1 MRIRLFA
8 ALLTFSLVTLGALT
22 LSATPARADSFVAV
36 GGGIMFPLG
45 DEDWNDFVESSPTLY
60 VRGGGGANIR
70 PGARV
75 LVEGS
80 FELTFLST
88 ELDSNAVLEADLSRY
103 RALLGVRFE
112 QLVSSGVLVSA
123 RVGFGIDH
131 LRGEFSSPLFPGQ
144 GESES
149 DTGLALELAIGPW
162 FDIGSFAAGFELAL
176 PISFHDSD
184 ENSLDFRTTDL
195 ALLAGLRFPL

>member
-8 ALLTFSLVTLGALT
+8 ALLPFALVALA
-22 LSATPARADSFVAV
+22 LSGTTARADSFVAV
-36 GGGIMFPLG
+36 GGGIIFPLG

-60 VRGGGGANIR
+60 VRGGGGKNVR

-75 LVEGS
+75 LLEGS

-88 ELDSNAVLEADLSRY
+88 ELDGNAALEADLSRY

-112 QLVSSGVLVSA
+112 QLVSAGVLISA
-123 RVGFGIDH
+123 RAGLGIDH

-144 GESES
+144 SESES
-149 DTGLALELAIGPW
+149 DTGFALEFALGPW

-176 PISFHDSD
+176 PIGLHESD